1 VAAEVSKVSV
11 IYAGKECA
19 VGQTWIMD
27 VTWTVGDPAN
37 SIGLPKGG
45 EAVQVERVVAA
56 CKVPKNGMVADVDG

>member
-1 VAAEVSKVSV
+1 
-11 IYAGKECA
+11 
-19 VGQTWIMD
+19 MD